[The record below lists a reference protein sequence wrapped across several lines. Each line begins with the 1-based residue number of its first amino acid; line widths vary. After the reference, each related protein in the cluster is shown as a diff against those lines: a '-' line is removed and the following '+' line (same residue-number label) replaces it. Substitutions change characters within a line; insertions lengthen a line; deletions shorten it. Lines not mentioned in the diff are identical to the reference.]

1 MCGATI
7 KSCALG
13 LAMFDIFGVTIFIL
27 TDILFMFSY
36 GHRDMFITKAWVVA
50 VRYSMHILGLIAS
63 SISYHGLKTK
73 NKRLL
78 IPLLVWKSLL
88 VFLFMGGGL
97 FLWNLVTNYFK
108 TNLDQKNW
116 MKFYF
121 ADLIASPFMVL
132 LFVVT
137 VIIYNLF
144 FIRIFVKILR
154 GNLMLED
161 WCCLLW

>member
-97 FLWNLVTNYFK
+97 FLWNKMSKGNWS
-108 TNLDQKNW
+108 NW

>member
-97 FLWNLVTNYFK
+97 FFYGLWLGLW
-108 TNLDQKNW
+108 NLDQKNW

-121 ADLIASPFMVL
+121 TDLIASPFMVL

-154 GNLMLED
+154 GNLMFED

>member
-97 FLWNLVTNYFK
+97 FLWNKMGNTRDLETK
-108 TNLDQKNW
+108 KIW
-116 MKFYF
+116 MKFYLT
-121 ADLIASPFMVL
+121 DLIASPFMVM

-154 GNLMLED
+154 GKNNI
-161 WCCLLW
+161 CHKKT

>member
-97 FLWNLVTNYFK
+97 FLWNKMSK

-121 ADLIASPFMVL
+121 ADLIASPFMVM